1 MDYEK
6 YKCIR
11 VERNDRILTL
21 TLNRP
26 EHLNAANPELH
37 RELSEIFED
46 AGQDE
51 DCRVV
56 VLTGAGRA
64 FSAGGDLKWIKS
76 MHSDPSALRSQMAE
90 SKKIINGLLAL
101 DKPLIARVNGPAL
114 GLGATLAFF
123 CDIII
128 ASDEAEFGDPHVKMG
143 LSAGDGGPIILPLLT
158 GICKAKEL
166 LFTGD
171 VIPAEEAE
179 RLGLINR
186 VVPAEELDAAVDAMA
201 RKLANG
207 APVAIRYT
215 KQAINKHVSFW
226 VNLILESSL
235 AYEGHSFLTEDLVE
249 AVDAFME
256 KRKPTFKGR

>member
-1 MDYEK
+1 MDYER
-6 YKCIR
+6 YQCIR
-11 VERNDRILTL
+11 VTRQDRVLTL

-26 EHLNAANPELH
+26 DRLNAANPELH
-37 RELSEIFED
+37 RELATIFQDVKED
-46 AGQDE
+46 A
-51 DCRVV
+51 DCNVV

-64 FSAGGDLKWIKS
+64 FSAGGDLRWIRA
-76 MHSDPSALRSQMAE
+76 MHSDPAALRMQMEE
-90 SKKIINGLLAL
+90 SKKIINDLLAL

-114 GLGATLAFF
+114 GLGATLALF

-128 ASDEAEFGDPHVKMG
+128 ASDQAEFGDPHVKMG
-143 LSAGDGGPIILPLLT
+143 LAAGDGGPIILPLLT

-171 VIPAEEAE
+171 VISAAEAE

-186 VVPAEELDAAVDAMA
+186 VVPAAELDQAVGD
-201 RKLANG
+201 LAERLVRG

-215 KQAINKHVSFW
+215 KQAVNRHLVFW

-235 AYEGHSFLTEDLVE
+235 ALEGHTFLTADLVE
-249 AVDAFME
+249 AVDAFLE
-256 KRKPTFKGR
+256 KRKPRFQGR